1 MAAADNPEPAAKPRP
16 PLRERLRP
24 LELLGIS
31 AALGIFAGLVV
42 LMATREIVLALV
54 FLGIAFIA
62 ALVVLAMLALAV
74 APDLEEQ
81 NDLAEQDG
89 RSVLDRGD
97 DKRNRGH

>member
-1 MAAADNPEPAAKPRP
+1 MTDDATRPARPKP

-24 LELLGIS
+24 LELLVIS
-31 AALGIFAGLVV
+31 AVLGIFAGLVV
-42 LMATREIVLALV
+42 LMATRELVLALI
-54 FLGIAFIA
+54 FLGVAFIV

-81 NDLAEQDG
+81 SDLAEQDQ

>member
-1 MAAADNPEPAAKPRP
+1 MMAAQSQVPKP

-31 AALGIFAGLVV
+31 GVLALFAGLVV
-42 LMATREIVLALV
+42 LMATRQVVLALIFCGV
-54 FLGIAFIA
+54 AFIV

-74 APDLEEQ
+74 APTGEERS
-81 NDLAEQDG
+81 DLAEQDH

-97 DKRNRGH
+97 DERNRRGH